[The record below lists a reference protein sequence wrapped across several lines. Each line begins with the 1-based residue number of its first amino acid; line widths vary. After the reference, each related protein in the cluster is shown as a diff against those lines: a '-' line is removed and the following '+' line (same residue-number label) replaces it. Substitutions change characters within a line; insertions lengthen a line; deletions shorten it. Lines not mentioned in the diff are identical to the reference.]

1 VDILFQIDWK
11 SVFVPSVGILEIIFR
26 GTFIYLAL
34 FMILRV
40 LRREAGSLGITDVLV
55 IVLIAD
61 AAQNGMAA
69 EYKSVT
75 EALILVAT
83 ICFWDYLLDWL
94 GHEIPVFQRLIHPAP
109 LLLIKDGRM
118 LRKNMRQE
126 MITQDELISLIR
138 QQGVE
143 SADEVKECYLES
155 DGGISVIKK
164 DSGDNSS
171 QGPRKKKERI

>member
-11 SVFVPSVGILEIIFR
+11 SVFVPSVGILEIILR
-26 GTFIYLAL
+26 GTLIYLAL
-34 FMILRV
+34 FILLRV

-61 AAQNGMAA
+61 AAQNGMAG

-75 EALILVAT
+75 EGLVLVVT

-94 GHEIPVFQRLIHPAP
+94 GHEIPAIQRLIHPAP

-118 LRKNMRQE
+118 LRRNMRQE
-126 MITQDELISLIR
+126 MITQEELISLIR

-143 SADEVKECYLES
+143 SADEVKKCYLES
-155 DGGISVIKK
+155 DGGLSVIKK
-164 DSGDNSS
+164 DSEDSSS
-171 QGPRKKKERI
+171 QSPKKKERL

>member
-1 VDILFQIDWK
+1 MDILFQIDWR
-11 SVFVPSVGILEIIFR
+11 SVFVPSVGILEVIVR
-26 GTFIYLAL
+26 GTIIYLML
-34 FMILRV
+34 FVLLRV

-61 AAQNGMAA
+61 AAQNGMAGD
-69 EYKSVT
+69 YKSIT
-75 EALILVAT
+75 EGLVLVAT
-83 ICFWDYLLDWL
+83 IAFWDYLLDWL
-94 GHEIPVFQRLIHPAP
+94 GHSIPSFQRLIHPAP

-118 LRKNMRQE
+118 LRRNMRQE

-143 SADEVKECYLES
+143 RASEVKACYLES

-164 DSGDNSS
+164 DADDSSS
-171 QGPRKKKERI
+171 QGPTKKQP

>member
-1 VDILFQIDWK
+1 MDILLEIDWE
-11 SVFVPSVGILEIIFR
+11 SVFVPSVSILEIIFR

-40 LRREAGSLGITDVLV
+40 LRRSAGSLGITDVLV
-55 IVLIAD
+55 VVLISG
-61 AAQNGMAA
+61 AAQNSMVA

-75 EALILVAT
+75 EGLVLIAT

-94 GHEIPVFQRLIHPAP
+94 GQEIPAFQRLIHSAP

-126 MITQDELISLIR
+126 MITRDELISLIR

-164 DSGDNSS
+164 DSGDNIS
-171 QGPRKKKERI
+171 QGPRKKERI